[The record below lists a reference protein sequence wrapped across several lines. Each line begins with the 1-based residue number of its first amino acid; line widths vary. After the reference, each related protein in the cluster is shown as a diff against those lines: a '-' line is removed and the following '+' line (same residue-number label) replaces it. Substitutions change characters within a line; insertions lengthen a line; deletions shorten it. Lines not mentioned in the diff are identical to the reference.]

1 VGMAKPDSSKNEPDN
16 GASYSAYL
24 SSASTIIGNLHFEN
38 AARIDGRVDGDIVS
52 MNQLII
58 GETAEVT
65 ARIEAPSVLVLGKV
79 NGEINAT
86 ERIDI
91 RPPATVLGN
100 VSSPVVVVEEGAALD
115 GHCSVL
121 EKSVE
126 EHKSPKPGAIVP
138 EEPLGDKA
146 EADLVEHAISLFI
159 TNRQRADLRA
169 IGYDDASI
177 DKMTLAEAHKI
188 LGLV

>member
-1 VGMAKPDSSKNEPDN
+1 MAKPDSSKNEPAN

-24 SSASTIIGNLHFEN
+24 SSASKITGNLHFEN
-38 AARIDGRVDGDIVS
+38 AARIDGQVDGDIVS
-52 MNQLII
+52 MNRLII

-79 NGEINAT
+79 NGEINAM

-91 RPPATVLGN
+91 RPPASVLGN
-100 VSSPVVVVEEGAALD
+100 VSSPVVVVEEGAVLD

-126 EHKSPKPGAIVP
+126 EHKSPKPGAIVL

-146 EADLVEHAISLFI
+146 EAHLVEHAISLFI

-188 LGLV
+188 LGVV